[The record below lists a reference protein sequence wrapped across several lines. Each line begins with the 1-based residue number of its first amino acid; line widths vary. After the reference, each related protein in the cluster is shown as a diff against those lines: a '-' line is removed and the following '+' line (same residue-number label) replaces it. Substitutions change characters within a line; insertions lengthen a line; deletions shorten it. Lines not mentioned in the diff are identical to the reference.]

1 MADAPEVT
9 TADLAAAREAGA
21 EVLDVRTD
29 DEWTSGHLPGSRHI
43 PLDQLNA
50 RWEELPKDQRIYV
63 ICAVGGR
70 SARAAAALVG
80 AGLDAVNVAG
90 GTKQWIEEGR
100 PVE

>member
-9 TADLAAAREAGA
+9 TADLAGARDSGA

-29 DEWTSGHLPGSRHI
+29 DEWNTGHIPGVRHI
-43 PLDQLNA
+43 PLDQLGE
-50 RWEELPKDQRIYV
+50 RSEELPKDRRIYV
-63 ICAVGGR
+63 VCATGAR
-70 SARAAAALVG
+70 SMKAATALIG